1 MKKSTKGALAAAAA
15 GSLLLGGAGSLA
27 YWTDAESITG
37 TSITSGHLS
46 LDTTGCDGWKLADA
60 TTSVAYASQKLVPGD
75 RLTNHCVYTVAMEGT
90 NLTAKLDVTAPTLT
104 GTLSTALVKS
114 GSTFKV
120 NGSGASPVTVTP
132 GTAVSINGG
141 DTVTADIVV
150 ELPNSAAVTTMDK
163 AATLENIT
171 VTATQQAH

>member
-27 YWTDAESITG
+27 YWTDAETITG
-37 TSITSGHLS
+37 ASITSGHLS

-60 TTSVAYASQKLVPGD
+60 TTSVDYLSQKLVPGD

-90 NLTAKLDVTAPTLT
+90 NLKAKLDVTAPTLT
-104 GTLSTALVKS
+104 GDLSTALLKS
-114 GSTFKV
+114 GSTFKL
-120 NGSGASPVTVTP
+120 NASGTSPVTVTP

-150 ELPNSAAVTTMDK
+150 ELPNSAAVTTMDQGG
-163 AATLENIT
+163 TLGNIT
-171 VTATQQAH
+171 VTATQLAH